1 MWTIPKNSV
10 AGTLLMSLFLLV
22 SCGSSSTAPT
32 PPPGIQPEIIN
43 VTDSF
48 EYQIQDVSSYSG
60 TASYSWENTGTV
72 AAIDH
77 SSVVGSGVG
86 TVVVTDADG
95 TEVYNGTLVASGS
108 FVSQSGTAGTWNV
121 KITYDTFSGTVNF
134 RVQKG

>member
-1 MWTIPKNSV
+1 MRTLPKNAA
-10 AGTLLMSLFLLV
+10 AGALLMSLLLLA
-22 SCGSSSTAPT
+22 SCGSSSTSPP

-48 EYQIQDVSSYSG
+48 EYQIQSVASYSG
-60 TASYSWENTGTV
+60 TASYTWDNTGTV

-77 SSVVGSGVG
+77 SSVVDSGVG

-95 TEVYNGTLVASGS
+95 TQVYSGALTASGS
-108 FVSQSGTAGTWNV
+108 FTSQTGTAGSWTV
-121 KITYDTFSGTVNF
+121 TVTYDTFSGTVNF